1 MAVTEM
7 PTQETSTSVQVSTQ
21 ETSTSV
27 QVSTQEVTTEGRVD
41 LQCTLPGGKLTQ
53 HAVSMYAYNTI
64 VTNLQTI
71 NLRTLDSMS
80 TPIFPALIMA

>member
-1 MAVTEM
+1 MAVTEV
-7 PTQETSTSVQVSTQ
+7 PTQETSTSVSTQ

-64 VTNLQTI
+64 VTKQTI
-71 NLRTLDSMS
+71 NPRTLDSMS

>member
-7 PTQETSTSVQVSTQ
+7 PTQETSTSVSTQ
-21 ETSTSV
+21 GKSTSV
-27 QVSTQEVTTEGRVD
+27 QVSTQEVTSEGRVD
-41 LQCTLPGGKLTQ
+41 SQCTLAGGKLTQ
-53 HAVSMYAYNTI
+53 HAVSMYTYVLLVA
-64 VTNLQTI
+64 NLQTI